1 MKMLATKPAAEL
13 KTPTTIPD
21 EMPEAEVH
29 AQFKTG
35 NIKTSVKSTDMS
47 K

>member
-1 MKMLATKPAAEL
+1 MKMLATKPAAEFR
-13 KTPTTIPD
+13 TPTTTPD
-21 EMPEAEVH
+21 QMPEEVH
-29 AQFKTG
+29 AQFKIG